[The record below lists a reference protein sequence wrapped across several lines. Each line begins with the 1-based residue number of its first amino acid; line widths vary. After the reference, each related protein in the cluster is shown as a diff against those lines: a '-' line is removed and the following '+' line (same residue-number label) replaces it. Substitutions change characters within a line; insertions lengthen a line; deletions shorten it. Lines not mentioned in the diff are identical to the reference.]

1 MSWTYHKNK
10 GVIVPRV
17 KISGLRSERERVPE
31 IREAPISV
39 LHLRVKSRLGGLGP
53 YMNVMGVG
61 VNIWGKRKERVV
73 STK

>member
-53 YMNVMGVG
+53 YMNVVGVRVNMNVVGVG
-61 VNIWGKRKERVV
+61 VNI
-73 STK
+73 